1 MFEGIC
7 EAMHREM
14 DRLEQ
19 KYENE
24 KVQMN
29 GQDLKDIDM
38 MAHALKSL
46 ATYEAMKGNSEYGA
60 SYGGGY
66 DGGSY
71 ARGRSRTTGRYISR
85 DRDYYREVPNGYD
98 R

>member
-7 EAMHREM
+7 DAMHREM
-14 DRLEQ
+14 EKLEQ
-19 KYENE
+19 KYDNGSM
-24 KVQMN
+24 QMN

-38 MAHALKSL
+38 MAHALKCL
-46 ATYEAMKGNSEYGA
+46 ATYDAMKGNSEYGG
-60 SYGGGY
+60 SY

-71 ARGRSRTTGRYISR
+71 ARGRSRVTGRYISR
-85 DRDYYREVPNGYD
+85 DGYSRDMEPYPDGYR

>member
-14 DRLEQ
+14 EKLEQ
-19 KYENE
+19 KYDNGNM
-24 KVQMN
+24 QMN
-29 GQDLKDIDM
+29 GQDLKDIDT
-38 MAHALKSL
+38 MAHALKCL
-46 ATYEAMKGNSEYGA
+46 ATYEAMKGSSEYGV
-60 SYGGGY
+60 SY

-71 ARGRSRTTGRYISR
+71 ARGRSRVTGRYISR
-85 DRDYYREVPNGYD
+85 DNGYYRDVPNGYE